1 MYFDFSTFCTDKV
14 NRALSSD
21 SELNLVPSKSEN
33 EDYETVAY
41 LSKQEM
47 LYMKQFDSS
56 YCFLLTFSGEY
67 IENKRL
73 LATNLDILRQFI
85 KNTIA
90 LK

>member
-14 NRALSSD
+14 NRALSGD

>member
-1 MYFDFSTFCTDKV
+1 MYFDFSNFCTEKV
-14 NRALSSD
+14 NRTYSSD
-21 SELNLVPSKSEN
+21 SEINLLTAKNEN
-33 EDYETVAY
+33 EEYETVAY

-73 LATNLDILRQFI
+73 LVTNLNILRQFI